1 MKQIN
6 SKHLFAKAMGEE
18 VPELSET
25 DVQAADEL
33 IEDTKE
39 VPEAA
44 STVVEPLKKEKPQ
57 PTEANTDAVIAEQ
70 VPPKKNYRW
79 LWVFLGLVMLVGA
92 FLLGKYWPSD
102 NPSDINTVG
111 GEHAPTNTSVADNPV
126 APYIDSIQQDTTMSV
141 LPIDTA
147 VVTQTQDSV
156 LSVNAVLDSLS
167 LKLEVDFFNQRR
179 WFIGC
184 FAMKREAKVL
194 VKIDKIKAKGFDNVH
209 YYWIP
214 DVIEG
219 GNRFFKIVIGP
230 FDTSTQAKA
239 ILDTVRLE
247 VNPEAHLLKVKRT
260 LSVE

>member
-25 DVQAADEL
+25 DEQGVQEP

-39 VPEAA
+39 APKATSA
-44 STVVEPLKKEKPQ
+44 VVEAPQEEKPQ
-57 PTEANTDAVIAEQ
+57 QTEEAVTAEQ

-102 NPSDINTVG
+102 NASNVHTVG
-111 GEHAPTNTSVADNPV
+111 EERAPTNTSVADNPV
-126 APYIDSIQQDTTMSV
+126 APYVDTIQQDTAMSI
-141 LPIDTA
+141 LPVDTA
-147 VVTQTQDSV
+147 AVVATK
-156 LSVNAVLDSLS
+156 DSLVS
-167 LKLEVDFFNQRR
+167 ANADADSLRLKLEVDFFNQKR
-179 WFIGC
+179 WFVAC
-184 FAMKREAKVL
+184 FAMKRETKVL
-194 VKIDKIKAKGFDNVH
+194 ARIETIKAKGFDNVH

-214 DVIEG
+214 DVLED

-230 FDTSTQAKA
+230 FDTSTQAKDM
-239 ILDTVRLE
+239 LDAVRLQ
-247 VNPEAHLLKVKRT
+247 VNPEAYILKVKRT
-260 LSVE
+260 NFGV

>member
-25 DVQAADEL
+25 EGDQEP

-39 VPEAA
+39 APEAA
-44 STVVEPLKKEKPQ
+44 SVVVEPPQEEKPQ
-57 PTEANTDAVIAEQ
+57 QTEVTVAAEQ
-70 VPPKKNYRW
+70 VSSKKNYRW

-102 NPSDINTVG
+102 NVSNVNMVG
-111 GEHAPTNTSVADNPV
+111 GEHATTNTSVADNSV
-126 APYIDSIQQDTTMSV
+126 ASYMDTIQQDTAMSI

-147 VVTQTQDSV
+147 VVV
-156 LSVNAVLDSLS
+156 AAKDSLVPANVDVDS
-167 LKLEVDFFNQRR
+167 LHLKLEVDFFNQKR
-179 WFIGC
+179 WFVAC
-184 FAMKREAKVL
+184 FAMKRETKVL
-194 VKIDKIKAKGFDNVH
+194 ARIETIKAKGFDNVH

-214 DVIEG
+214 DVLED

-230 FDTSTQAKA
+230 FDTSTQAKDM
-239 ILDTVRLE
+239 LDTVRLQ
-247 VNPEAHLLKVKRT
+247 VNPEAYILKVKRT
-260 LSVE
+260 NFGD